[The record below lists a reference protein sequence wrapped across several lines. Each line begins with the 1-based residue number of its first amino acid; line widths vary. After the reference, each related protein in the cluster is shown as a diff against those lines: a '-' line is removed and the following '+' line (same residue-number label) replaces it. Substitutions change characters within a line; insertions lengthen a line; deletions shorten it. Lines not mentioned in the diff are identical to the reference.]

1 MLHNLYEAGRK
12 AFLLKESYSVIDTG
26 AVRYLLTHKD
36 KLHEFFIL
44 DIEEK
49 MKVNFEAYKE
59 LVTLV
64 NIDIKPSQGRN
75 LVQR

>member
-1 MLHNLYEAGRK
+1 MTN
-12 AFLLKESYSVIDTG
+12 FNTFKELADDT
-26 AVRYLLTHKD
+26 K
-36 KLHEFFIL
+36 
-44 DIEEK
+44 EK

-64 NIDIKPSQGRN
+64 NLDIKPSQYQK